1 MKKCLGWFYVFFENT
16 SLHGFRY
23 ISIDGSSIIE
33 SAFWFV
39 VRTHLRRSQE
49 YTRIECI
56 RQVCMSSIVFSLILM
71 LRLWANYSNNPIVTT
86 IYTSNPIWDVS
97 FPGVTICNNNKVYR
111 PHADLIAQYLYTN
124 GFTVEESDRFFSSLM
139 KLIRPD
145 KISIDNVTASQL
157 LDNLDMTVEALMK
170 QLMQPCSAFLL
181 RCAWVGKIH
190 DCTKIFK
197 PVKSKEGFCCA
208 FNSHYDLN
216 TKHVYVPRTW
226 DFSRWSSTSTRILRN
241 ARDESAVLL
250 QNAPGSGRDVGL
262 AVALN
267 IEPDTYKASSRPF
280 VGASVMIHDPIDFP
294 DIGAHVASVLPGHVL
309 AISVTG
315 TSIRGMESLRN
326 IPLEKRLCY
335 FDDEVKLRVSL
346 CPAAFGKD
354 MMDTEIRYSYQS
366 CVSKCTAKYT
376 FNMCGCLPFYYPEAH
391 RGMRTCYLS
400 DIDCLLS
407 IRSKEIHIFARIIK
421 SDIHSAKV
429 GNCTQCLPQCIDMM
443 YHISP
448 ENIKMDNVRFDSDLV
463 HGFDVNNVSLV
474 HVFFGDI
481 SYVEYRKE
489 SIISWDSLLASFG
502 GIFGL
507 CFGGSVMSVIELV
520 YLLARQFFRKRTG
533 KIQEES
539 CAKLP
544 PASEVFQSMP
554 VKEVIQQQKLRDR
567 QRTSDRQVLV
577 AWYQPSFHRRKIMD
591 LDDMYHIKHVKF

>member
-39 VRTHLRRSQE
+39 
-49 YTRIECI
+49 
-56 RQVCMSSIVFSLILM
+56 VCMSSIVFSLILM

-216 TKHVYVPRTW
+216 TKHVWCEGFSSIFKRAFCLRYPYRFNDTHLNSTENIVD
-226 DFSRWSSTSTRILRN
+226 DFPGVHEIL
-241 ARDESAVLL
+241 
-250 QNAPGSGRDVGL
+250 NAPGSGRDVGL

-335 FDDEVKLRVSL
+335 FDDE
-346 CPAAFGKD
+346 

-407 IRSKEIHIFARIIK
+407 IRN
-421 SDIHSAKV
+421 SAKV